1 MLKIFALILAWIV
14 LSSCKP
20 ESEKVCGYF
29 MYEKSNVIGQSY
41 TVCLTEPAQRPDGLF
56 QCVNHE
62 SKLVAV
68 ANVVKVEEGCW

>member
-1 MLKIFALILAWIV
+1 MLKIFALIIAWIV

-20 ESEKVCGYF
+20 ESEQTCGYK
-29 MYEKSNVIGQSY
+29 MYSKTEFTPIY
-41 TVCLTEPAQRPDGLF
+41 CLTDPTQRPDKLF

-68 ANVVKVEEGCW
+68 ANVVKIEEGCW